1 MKTTKKERN
10 ENAKNFYSSFMNSYR
25 SKAAI
30 IVLRKESKN
39 TNIVKTQFLASPS
52 TTFSNDNPMII
63 AESKL
68 GIDGCFME
76 FLSAINLQPTT
87 DIKSYWESDFEP
99 WIAQNYKFRISYRD
113 KMVLLL
119 EKCQQ

>member
-1 MKTTKKERN
+1 MRTTKKERN
-10 ENAKNFYSSFMNSYR
+10 DNARRFYYAFISSYR

-30 IVLRKESKN
+30 IVLWKKSKK
-39 TNIVKTQFLASPS
+39 TNVVKTQFLASPS
-52 TTFSNDNPMII
+52 PIFCNDNPMII

-68 GIDGCFME
+68 GIDGCFNE
-76 FLSAINLQPTT
+76 FLSAINLQPAS
-87 DIKSYWESDFEP
+87 DIKSYSESDFEP
-99 WIAQNYKFRISYRD
+99 WMAQNYKFCISYQD